1 MPDQNNYQQ
10 GYGQQYNQQGYPQQN
25 YQQGYS
31 QQNYQQAEPQ
41 QVYQQDY
48 AQQGYGQQYSQQ
60 GYSQQGYQQGYG
72 QQGYGQQGY
81 AQQGYAQPNYQQPVG
96 GNNNPPK
103 GKKSNKGLIIGIS
116 VAAVVL
122 VVGLVLVL
130 FKDDIFGSKIKGGYD
145 TPDALIENFW
155 EGFVT
160 CDKDKIYQCFYLEDP
175 SSEQSAEFNYDNA
188 LAKAGTIEVDL
199 DNIEVT
205 FDDYDVDDVPNI
217 GVKVVD
223 AKSCHI
229 EVPMTQEI
237 DGYTYELLDVYDGF
251 VYQLKNDRWYMG
263 DIEET
268 DVQVLDMIGG
278 YDEPEVT
285 TEDVMDITTEDVT
298 TEAVVDATTED
309 SGSTEIDET
318 MYLGYGDLKTMG
330 DSQCGYVDV
339 PSDWVIFVEQG
350 GIPSAEATYQM
361 SSPDA
366 SAIITMCV
374 FDNGISAY
382 DYASAL
388 YETMAADGTADEVIS
403 ARATIGGYD
412 AYQVYA
418 VYGTEYLVT
427 YSFETE
433 DGKLH
438 YVAVEMPDSMS
449 NIGLNVEGSFR
460 FTE

>member
-10 GYGQQYNQQGYPQQN
+10 GYSQQNYQQGYPQQN
-25 YQQGYS
+25 YQQGYL

-41 QVYQQDY
+41 QGY
-48 AQQGYGQQYSQQ
+48 AQQGYVQQYNQQ
-60 GYSQQGYQQGYG
+60 GYPQQGYQQGYV

-81 AQQGYAQPNYQQPVG
+81 AQQNYQQSAG
-96 GNNNPPK
+96 GNNPPK
-103 GKKSNKGLIIGIS
+103 GKKSNKGLIVGII
-116 VAAVVL
+116 VAVVAL

-130 FKDDIFGSKIKGGYD
+130 FRDNIFGSKIKGGYD

-155 EGFVT
+155 EGFVN

-199 DNIEVT
+199 DNIEMT

-251 VYQLKNDRWYMG
+251 VYQLKNDKWYMG
-263 DIEET
+263 DIAET
-268 DVQVLDMIGG
+268 DVQVIDMIGG
-278 YDEPEVT
+278 YDDPEVT
-285 TEDVMDITTEDVT
+285 TEDVMDITTEAATTEEAT
-298 TEAVVDATTED
+298 TEAVVDTTTE
-309 SGSTEIDET
+309 SGGSTEIDET

-330 DSQCGYVDV
+330 DSDCGYVDV

-350 GIPSAEATYQM
+350 GIPSAESTYQM
-361 SSPDA
+361 ASPDA

-388 YETMAADGTADEVIS
+388 YETMAADGTADEVVS
-403 ARATIGGYD
+403 ASATIGGYD

-418 VYGTEYLVT
+418 VYGTDYLVT

-438 YVAVEMPDSMS
+438 YVAVEMPDNMS